1 MIKNNKMEKF
11 LGGDKSD
18 LQQKV
23 SKIVNQDVID
33 TSFSHTLGI
42 GIKNNPTKD
51 KLLPEDIF
59 ASNDRTKNKN
69 KKKNKCKCKDAS
81 SDGRMEKK

>member
-11 LGGDKSD
+11 LGGDRSD

-42 GIKNNPTKD
+42 GIKNNPTKE

-59 ASNDRTKNKN
+59 ASNDRRKSN
-69 KKKNKCKCKDAS
+69 KKNKCNCKDAES
-81 SDGRMEKK
+81 NGKLEKK

>member
-1 MIKNNKMEKF
+1 MIKNNKMDKF

-42 GIKNNPTKD
+42 GIKNNPTKE
-51 KLLPEDIF
+51 KILPEDIF
-59 ASNDRTKNKN
+59 ASNDRRKN
-69 KKKNKCKCKDAS
+69 KKKNKCKCNKDAS
-81 SDGRMEKK
+81 SNGRMEKK